1 MSLAVVKI
9 IISLFLLVSLVFKAE
24 TTYAQNKVSK
34 DYTLQKTLKQDGL
47 EYQFTVLSSD
57 KRGVLHFDLDR
68 TYYWY
73 KAQKVMGTE
82 GGASGTLLHGEF
94 VAYHSNKQLAQQGRF
109 CKGLKC
115 GTWRYWNEDGKNVKI
130 EKWKR
135 GKEVLPKVKKEKRDK
150 KEKGENSSF
159 WPWKKSKEEGDK
171 QKENKE
177 DSNKKEKG
185 KSSEGKGKI
194 GKKMKGLFSKKDK
207 SEKVPVRKEESKKKN
222 KSNGKQSKD

>member
-1 MSLAVVKI
+1 MSVAVVKI
-9 IISLFLLVSLVFKAE
+9 IISLFLLVCLVFKAE
-24 TTYAQNKVSK
+24 STYAQNKVSK

-109 CKGLKC
+109 CKGVKC
-115 GTWRYWNEDGKNVKI
+115 GTWRYWNEEGKNIKI
-130 EKWKR
+130 EKWKK
-135 GKEVLPKVKKEKRDK
+135 GKEILPKVKKEKGEK
-150 KEKGENSSF
+150 KEEGVKKSF
-159 WPWKKSKEEGDK
+159 WRLKKSTQEGDK
-171 QKENKE
+171 QSENKE
-177 DSNKKEKG
+177 TNNKKEKG
-185 KSSEGKGKI
+185 KSSEEKGKI
-194 GKKMKGLFSKKDK
+194 GAKMKGLFSKKDK
-207 SEKVPVRKEESKKKN
+207 KEKEPVKKEESKKKN
-222 KSNGKQSKD
+222 NSNGKQSKD